1 MNFTTHKLPFDPVP
15 LFQAGKILKTCTVAL
30 LMAYYGVAGLA
41 QATPTLPSNLFDPNE
56 TQWYSV
62 RNLTSQEFANR
73 FNQYKNAGQML
84 VDIDIDAINGDYR
97 VSGVFQ
103 KNLDGRAWS
112 SLRNL
117 TNAQFHAEW
126 LAKKAAGFRLVAQ
139 ESYSISGQQRYAG
152 IWIDNR
158 ENYSWASYRD
168 VTSAEFSAK
177 FDTYK
182 AAGMLPIDVD
192 VYQTP
197 QGTRYAAVWVQNAEN
212 LRWAL
217 RRGLNSQ
224 QYAETFDNYSKDGL
238 RSLVIDSIRLTSGQF
253 YAGIWLE
260 NKNGRGWFA
269 YRDMT
274 STGFRNR
281 WNQLTDMGF
290 RLIDTEAYD
299 TAAGVRYAGVFRQ
312 NSARHNWQ
320 LRTKVDNLVQAE
332 LNKFKVP
339 GISVSVAHNG
349 KLVYLRG
356 FGKQDE
362 NGVWMHGE
370 TVQRLASVSKAITG
384 VLAFRVADKHPAFK
398 WSDRIRKY
406 VPTLPTHHSYTVAQA
421 LKNLSCVVSYP
432 DGFSNNQMTHY
443 NSTLDA
449 IEDFQDQALGCT
461 PGGSYLY
468 STAAYTVAAAALE
481 RLEGKPFSS
490 ILSQELNQR
499 FKLSTLRTDNHSVFD
514 YTTLYGSNDNKPF
527 TPDDLSWKQAG
538 GGMQASAKDMA
549 YLGMGLLNGSILNAM
564 QREAMWIPSTIRNY
578 AYGWEVKT
586 QSGHRVFGKT
596 GGQPGANSYLMI
608 LPDDGLVITVLSNRW
623 KGGHNSG
630 TLSQAIAGLVINQN

>member
-1 MNFTTHKLPFDPVP
+1 MNLTTYKLPLDPVP
-15 LFQAGKILKTCTVAL
+15 QFLAGKIFKTCTAAL
-30 LMAYYGVAGLA
+30 LMAYYGVTGLA

-56 TQWYSV
+56 IQWYSV

-73 FNQYKNAGQML
+73 FNQYKNAGQIL
-84 VDIDIDAINGDYR
+84 VDIDIDAVNGDYR

-117 TNAQFHAEW
+117 TNTQFHAEW

-139 ESYSISGQQRYAG
+139 ESYNVSGQQRYAG

-197 QGTRYAAVWVQNAEN
+197 QGTRYAAVWVQNVEN

-217 RRGLNSQ
+217 RRGLSSQ
-224 QYAETFDNYSKDGL
+224 QYAEAFDNYSNDGL
-238 RSLVIDSIRLTSGQF
+238 RSLVVDSIRLSSGQF

-312 NSARHNWQ
+312 NSTRYNWA
-320 LRTKVDNLVQAE
+320 LRTNIDNLVQAE

-362 NGVWMHGE
+362 NGLWMHGE

-384 VLAFRVADKHPAFK
+384 VLAFRVAAKHPAFK

-406 VPTLPTHHSYTVAQA
+406 VPTLPSHHSYSVAQS
-421 LKNLSCVVSYP
+421 LMNRSCVAHYP
-432 DGFSNNQMTHY
+432 VGFTNYETTHY
-443 NSTLDA
+443 NTTLDA
-449 IEDFQDQALGCT
+449 LEDFQDQALACT
-461 PGGSYLY
+461 PGAYLY

-481 RLEGKPFSS
+481 RLEGKSFST
-490 ILSQELNQR
+490 ILNHELNQR
-499 FKLSTLRTDNHSVFD
+499 FKLPTLRTDNHSVYD
-514 YTTLYGSNDNKPF
+514 YTTLYNTDSKPF
-527 TPDDLSWKQAG
+527 TPDDLSWKQGG

-549 YLGMGLLNGSILNAM
+549 YLGMGLLNGSILSTT
-564 QREAMWIPSTIRNY
+564 QRQAMWTPIGSY
-578 AYGWEVKT
+578 AYGWDVGS
-586 QSGHRVFGKT
+586 QSGHKVVGKA
-596 GGQPGANSYLMI
+596 GGQPGANSYLRI
-608 LPDDGLVITVLSNRW
+608 LPNDGLVVTVLSNRQG
-623 KGGHNSG
+623 GGHSSAG
-630 TLSQAIAGLVINQN
+630 LSKAIADLVINQD